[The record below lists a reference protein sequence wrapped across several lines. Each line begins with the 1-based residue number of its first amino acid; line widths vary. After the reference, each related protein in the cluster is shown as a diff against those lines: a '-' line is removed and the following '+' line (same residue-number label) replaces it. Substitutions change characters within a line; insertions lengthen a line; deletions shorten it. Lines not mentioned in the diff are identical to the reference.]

1 MKNKILL
8 FGFSASGK
16 TQFNRLIDGHSK
28 ISVIERHDK
37 LLNPL
42 IKIYNDYEN
51 FGKNIFK
58 NLSNTEAGL
67 KLDKSVN
74 ERVKLK
80 YTSKNINFNLNIY
93 LVRLLLQET
102 GYYTT
107 EYWSFYKKAEEAAAS
122 KNLNDNFQ
130 YDFDFNLFEELW
142 KKKLFENSKALSV
155 EEFNDIFLESY
166 LHAKGVEINDNL
178 LFQSPNTLEAI
189 DFVLN
194 ENFNIKIICLRR
206 SYEGTIK
213 SKALRAMYLDKYYSK
228 KIDEITS
235 KDFLI
240 EYYIMQVLNS
250 SYLERL
256 KVAYEKIEDYMN
268 SDKKKFF
275 IVSSESLISDPKN
288 TIKKVINWLGLP
300 EEEILYESTFKG
312 KKVEN
317 SGFGKIFDDDLILE
331 ISTQNFLKFRVE
343 NNNFLILL
351 NCKEKIKTF
360 YKIIKY
366 YYYKYLSFK
375 I

>member
-1 MKNKILL
+1 
-8 FGFSASGK
+8 
-16 TQFNRLIDGHSK
+16 
-28 ISVIERHDK
+28 
-37 LLNPL
+37 
-42 IKIYNDYEN
+42 
-51 FGKNIFK
+51 
-58 NLSNTEAGL
+58 
-67 KLDKSVN
+67 
-74 ERVKLK
+74 
-80 YTSKNINFNLNIY
+80 
-93 LVRLLLQET
+93 
-102 GYYTT
+102 
-107 EYWSFYKKAEEAAAS
+107 
-122 KNLNDNFQ
+122 
-130 YDFDFNLFEELW
+130 
-142 KKKLFENSKALSV
+142 
-155 EEFNDIFLESY
+155 
-166 LHAKGVEINDNL
+166 
-178 LFQSPNTLEAI
+178 
-189 DFVLN
+189 
-194 ENFNIKIICLRR
+194 
-206 SYEGTIK
+206 
-213 SKALRAMYLDKYYSK
+213 
-228 KIDEITS
+228 
-235 KDFLI
+235 
-240 EYYIMQVLNS
+240 MQVLNS